1 MGARRRHRLPLA
13 QTASRG
19 VSWRGPAPRRGMS
32 DMSETANVGSRARL
46 TLAAAVCLLLV
57 VPAAP
62 AAAQDDQSASI
73 SQSCSSDGGVSAGNG
88 SASAGDVCAGGQE
101 RVIQQSD
108 EDGDTDAHVTQ
119 TRRFRK
125 PRHRRDDFRV
135 DDTSVD
141 EFSCEDLSDPN
152 NLDSD
157 GDGEACE
164 DTFTEVREV
173 RSVPDG
179 GVETGGGGTL
189 PSGGGTTADVA
200 KVAGPPLALAL
211 IVGGL
216 LGLRRGRL
224 S

>member
-1 MGARRRHRLPLA
+1 
-13 QTASRG
+13 
-19 VSWRGPAPRRGMS
+19 MS

-119 TRRFRK
+119 TRRFRE

-141 EFSCEDLSDPN
+141 EFSCEDFSTQEDAQAVLDEDLNDPN

-189 PSGGGTTADVA
+189 PSGGGTAADVA